1 MEPVV
6 VDAFVERIEERLEQR
21 ADAAERAL
29 RRKRDHQAG

>member
-1 MEPVV
+1 MGPAV
-6 VDAFVERIEERLEQR
+6 VDALGERIEEQR